1 MGMLRKSMN
10 WFLDDNGL
18 RRERVKGKL
27 LTRLDDFFL
36 NVFVILKDKLE

>member
-1 MGMLRKSMN
+1 MDMFRKSMN
-10 WFLDDNGL
+10 WFLYDNGL

-27 LTRLDDFFL
+27 LTLLDDFFG

>member
-10 WFLDDNGL
+10 WFLYDNGF

-27 LTRLDDFFL
+27 LTRPDDFFG
-36 NVFVILKDKLE
+36 NVFVILKSKLE